1 MSGKCNLLLSI
12 LYYLLPLFSMED
24 STTTWQN
31 PLYPLMSRYCLPDS
45 YPLLAFNPETSSRVT
60 LASLG
65 TVFQTDYLQV
75 TRPPSNKTIK
85 QPDNE
90 TTKQQDNHTTKQQ
103 NHKTTRQRNNKA
115 TRQSYNKTTKS
126 QNNKT
131 TKPLNNRSSVSCYG
145 SELDTELL
153 LLCIF

>member
-1 MSGKCNLLLSI
+1 
-12 LYYLLPLFSMED
+12 LPLFSMED

-85 QPDNE
+85 QPDN
-90 TTKQQDNHTTKQQ
+90 
-103 NHKTTRQRNNKA
+103 
-115 TRQSYNKTTKS
+115 
-126 QNNKT
+126 
-131 TKPLNNRSSVSCYG
+131 
-145 SELDTELL
+145 
-153 LLCIF
+153 

>member
-1 MSGKCNLLLSI
+1 MSDKCNLLLSI

-65 TVFQTDYLQV
+65 TVFQTDHLQV

-85 QPDNE
+85 QPDN
-90 TTKQQDNHTTKQQ
+90 KTTKQQ
-103 NHKTTRQRNNKA
+103 NNQ
-115 TRQSYNKTTKS
+115 TTK
-126 QNNKT
+126 Q
-131 TKPLNNRSSVSCYG
+131 LNNTIRKFPTDRVGERCANVGRESLSVAYHVPPF
-145 SELDTELL
+145 LFFQRDK
-153 LLCIF
+153 IFCVDMSFSM